1 MNESSSIFARG
12 LFDGQVAIVTGGGT
26 GIGLATAL
34 ELGFLGAR
42 VAIGS
47 RKTENV
53 EAGLSQLSE
62 RGIEAMGAVLDV
74 REPESC
80 EAFTARALERFGK
93 VDVLINNAGG
103 QFPSPA
109 HLLTARGWEAV
120 IKNNLTGLFQMTHAV
135 ATRAMIPAR
144 RGRIVNVIADVARG
158 FPGMVHTG
166 AARAGVD
173 NMTKTLAV
181 EWAGFGIRVNACA
194 PGVIRSSGTAQYGDM
209 ALELSRKATPLKRL
223 GTVEEVSRV
232 IIFLASDRN
241 DYVTGATY
249 YIDGGGSL
257 WGDVWPIEE
266 PEANR

>member
-1 MNESSSIFARG
+1 MSGFRSIFAPG

-26 GIGLATAL
+26 GIGLATAR
-34 ELGFLGAR
+34 ELGALGAR

-47 RKTENV
+47 RKQENID
-53 EAGLSQLSE
+53 AGLAELGDGAFGAQLD
-62 RGIEAMGAVLDV
+62 I
-74 REPESC
+74 REYESC
-80 EAFTARALERFGK
+80 ERFVRQVVERFGR
-93 VDVLINNAGG
+93 VDVLVNNAGG

-109 HLLTARGWEAV
+109 KDLTPRGWEAV
-120 IKNNLTGLFQMTHAV
+120 IRNNLNGLFFMSHAT
-135 ATRAMIPAR
+135 ANLAMIPAR
-144 RGRIVNVIADVARG
+144 RGRIVNVIADIARG

-166 AARAGVD
+166 AARAGVE

-181 EWAGFGIRVNACA
+181 EWASLGLRVNACA
-194 PGVIRSSGTAQYGDM
+194 PGTIRSSGTQQYGDS

-232 IIFLASDRN
+232 IVFLASDQN
-241 DYVTGATY
+241 DFVTGSTY

-266 PEANR
+266 PSQS